1 MKRLERYNPSKLWP
15 PFIRAYRQNATGQRL
30 SPQQEKYLR
39 YGNGLIVFV
48 FAVIWFIFYLPY
60 FQHQADTGFFAYTHN
75 FVRPFFDSDQAPRV
89 NEFLW
94 RFVSQFYMN
103 VPLIVLVVGLMVWG
117 FYYTCK
123 KTVGPYTPFLLPLFF
138 LLFPSYNLVQA
149 STAISL
155 WLIMAALTVYF
166 SLTRLAARH
175 PNAILPRILMHT
187 YAVVA
192 VVALYYVAGY
202 WALLFAI
209 AVTLVHLIGLPMS
222 LGDKKEGLL
231 RIRCWSLGITLVLMT
246 VLAVVCLHYTGYVP
260 FKAPWYVWA
269 MIIVYG
275 LACIPG
281 LVLHSYNNRKV
292 YIYEWKKRQGE
303 VLDGKPALS
312 PSYNVLLSLI
322 AVCVG
327 LVLFLCSHDAERRAV
342 IRVENALQKQ
352 DYAKSLAVCE
362 RYFSTEKAYPGPFAK
377 KTKEPRVRARMEDA
391 YKYSLLMEGRL
402 NQDTLVKCL
411 FAAPAEGVP
420 VDNYIYISLCNALGL
435 SDMTLDLIMSRI
447 DGYGMQNRYLEP
459 LLESSLQERQ
469 YDIFRQTL
477 YYTRRTLNE
486 RSLYHYYRGL
496 SKNLLVSYTP
506 EKDGEISGEVKS
518 SARLAENGFIDEAVK
533 KAFESQEFSASNKP
547 DNIALLEYYTFL
559 VLQQGDEGKAR
570 HLAHLYTL
578 AGFEA
583 LPARVATH
591 QQ

>member
-1 MKRLERYNPSKLWP
+1 MKRFERYNPSKLWP
-15 PFIRAYRQNATGQRL
+15 PFIRAYRQNAAGQRL
-30 SPQQEKYLR
+30 TPQQEKYLR

-48 FAVIWFIFYLPY
+48 FAVVWFIFYLPY
-60 FQHQADTGFFAYTHN
+60 FQHQADTGFFTYTHN
-75 FVRPFFDSDQAPRV
+75 FVRPFFDIDQTPRV
-89 NEFLW
+89 NEFFW

-103 VPLIVLVVGLMVWG
+103 VPLIILVVGLMVWG

-155 WLIMAALTVYF
+155 WLIMAALTLYF

-175 PNAILPRILMHT
+175 PNTPFPRILMHT

-192 VVALYYVAGY
+192 VVALYYAVGY

-209 AVTLVHLIGLPMS
+209 SVTLVHLIGLPMA

-246 VLAVVCLHYTGYVP
+246 VLAVVCLHYTGYTP

-269 MIIVYG
+269 MLIVYG

-281 LVLHSYNNRKV
+281 LVLNSYNNRKV
-292 YIYEWKKRQGE
+292 YIHEWKKRQGE

-312 PSYNVLLSLI
+312 PSYNVLLSFI

-327 LVLFLCSHDAERRAV
+327 FVLFLCSHDAERRAV
-342 IRVENALQKQ
+342 IRVDNALRKQ
-352 DYAKSLAVCE
+352 DYAKCFMVCE

-377 KTKEPRVRARMEDA
+377 KTKDPRVQARMEEA
-391 YKYSLLMEGRL
+391 RKYALLMGEH
-402 NQDTLVKCL
+402 NQEALVENL
-411 FAAPAEGVP
+411 LAAPAEGVP
-420 VDNYIYISLCNALGL
+420 ANSYLYISLCNAAGL
-435 SDMTLDLIMSRI
+435 SNKTLELTQSGINE
-447 DGYGMQNRYLEP
+447 YGMQNRYLEP
-459 LLESSLQERQ
+459 LLEASLQEHQ

-477 YYTRRTLNE
+477 YYTRRTLNK

-496 SKNLLVSYTP
+496 SKNQS
-506 EKDGEISGEVKS
+506 
-518 SARLAENGFIDEAVK
+518 R
-533 KAFESQEFSASNKP
+533 
-547 DNIALLEYYTFL
+547 
-559 VLQQGDEGKAR
+559 
-570 HLAHLYTL
+570 
-578 AGFEA
+578 
-583 LPARVATH
+583 
-591 QQ
+591 